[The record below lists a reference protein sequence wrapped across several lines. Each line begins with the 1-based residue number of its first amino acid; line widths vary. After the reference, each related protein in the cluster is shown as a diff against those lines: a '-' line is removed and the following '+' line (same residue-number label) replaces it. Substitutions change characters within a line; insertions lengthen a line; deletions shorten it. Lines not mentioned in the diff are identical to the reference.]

1 MHAMRP
7 TIYNPNPMLPA
18 YAIGLIGGCGCSL
31 NVVNFISPVASI
43 VANAARLP
51 TWSTWRHQA
60 SAVKMGER
68 KATHLSNL
76 VRANDGRHLV
86 LLRPPPRNVRSK
98 ADPDSLLTPPSQHP
112 A

>member
-43 VANAARLP
+43 VANAARFP
-51 TWSTWRHQA
+51 T
-60 SAVKMGER
+60 
-68 KATHLSNL
+68 
-76 VRANDGRHLV
+76 
-86 LLRPPPRNVRSK
+86 
-98 ADPDSLLTPPSQHP
+98 
-112 A
+112 